1 MLDRATVF
9 EVTSRL
15 GTKIRLSDI
24 QWSHIELRHKELRR
38 QLDKMKLTLIEPDT
52 VYYSAGEET
61 YHYYK
66 KFSSTPV
73 SEKYL
78 LLVAKHQDGEGFII
92 TAFFAARVRRQGKV
106 LVYGGKNR
114 NLI

>member
-1 MLDRATVF
+1 MLVEATIF

-15 GTKIRLSDI
+15 GTKIRLSET
-24 QWSHIELRHKELRR
+24 QRGHIEARHKELRG
-38 QLDKMKLTLIEPDT
+38 QLDKMKLTLVEPDA
-52 VYYSAGEET
+52 VYHSVPEAT

-73 SEKYL
+73 SEKFL
-78 LLVAKHQDGEGFII
+78 LLVAKHEDGEGFII
-92 TAFFAARVRRQGKV
+92 TAFFVATIRTREKV
-106 LVYGGKNR
+106 LVYGSKNR